1 MIMIAA
7 TDPNAAALSD
17 LSVGIAEIL
26 ILAVIALSIT
36 FLASWFVLHRGP
48 KALRSAPPRRNCV
61 PLYLPLLLLMAWFGL
76 QMAAALLIKG
86 LLPRPTDAEE
96 QFAACLAGA
105 IIGVLMAAGTII
117 VAAFFFP
124 RGLKGFGLDLRTIPR
139 DLPAAFVNLVAVL
152 PIVWLGVAVVDIV
165 GKQLVGPDFQIK
177 PNEALEALT
186 ENPDPSTRILML
198 TSVLL
203 VVPLRRSSSA
213 ACSSPRSAATS
224 TSWLAI
230 FIASILFALM
240 HPWQHWLGTCSL
252 GGHGLRLRKKRL
264 TLPPHFHA
272 YSVQHR
278 QRCHRT
284 SHDLKRQASTVV
296 VLIDASRIQP
306 ADDRTAPL
314 WRHTID
320 PLPIRIVPPGRR
332 PRSPR
337 PPETWF
343 LLNSA

>member
-203 VVPLRRSSSA
+203 VVPVFEEALFRGMLQSTLRGYVHF
-213 ACSSPRSAATS
+213 P
-224 TSWLAI
+224 WLAI

-240 HPWQHWLGTCSL
+240 HPWQHWLGIFALSVGMGYAYERSGSL
-252 GGHGLRLRKKRL
+252 FRPIFMHILFN
-264 TLPPHFHA
+264 TA
-272 YSVQHR
+272 SV
-278 QRCHRT
+278 
-284 SHDLKRQASTVV
+284 V
-296 VLIDASRIQP
+296 
-306 ADDRTAPL
+306 TA
-314 WRHTID
+314 
-320 PLPIRIVPPGRR
+320 
-332 PRSPR
+332 
-337 PPETWF
+337 
-343 LLNSA
+343 LLMT